1 MNIKKSVWKFP
12 FNLNTFSNYYK
23 KEKKLYNRN
32 ITLTTSFLD
41 KKIDCYK
48 GLNSGKLLITKN
60 HLGHKLGEFFIT
72 KVLGERIAYRKK
84 LKQQLKKKKNKVN
97 LKKK

>member
-1 MNIKKSVWKFP
+1 MNIKKSGWKFP
-12 FNLNTFSNYYK
+12 FNFNVSYYHK
-23 KEKKLYNRN
+23 KDKKTYNRN

-41 KKIDCYK
+41 KKLDCYK
-48 GLNSGKLLITKN
+48 GLNMGKLLVTKS
-60 HLGHKLGEFFIT
+60 HIGHKLGEFFTT

-84 LKQQLKKKKNKVN
+84 QKLLLKRKKNKVN

>member
-1 MNIKKSVWKFP
+1 MSIKKSRWKFP
-12 FNLNTFSNYYK
+12 FNLNISHYSKDNKKTF
-23 KEKKLYNRN
+23 NRN

-41 KKIDCYK
+41 KKLDCYK
-48 GLNSGKLLITKN
+48 GLNAGRLLVTKN

-84 LKQQLKKKKNKVN
+84 LKLLLKKKKNKVTV
-97 LKKK
+97 KKK